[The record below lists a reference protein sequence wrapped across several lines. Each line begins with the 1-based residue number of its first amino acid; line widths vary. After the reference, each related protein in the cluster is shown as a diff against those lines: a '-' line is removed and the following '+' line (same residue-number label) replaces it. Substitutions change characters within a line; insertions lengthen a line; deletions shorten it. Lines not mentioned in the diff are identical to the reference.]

1 MSQKLNV
8 LIVTDHSLSMS
19 SYRSSA
25 MKDYNRIIDTLR
37 SSSGLDVYVT
47 HVACGVRNVFGWGG
61 TGNGVRYSNHHISNV
76 GEMKTY
82 EISGNSTPL
91 FDAVD
96 IGIDSIHNRDGV
108 FIALIVTDGE
118 DNDSRNTNA
127 TKLASKIKQLQS
139 TDLWTFTFS
148 VPRGSK
154 NALVRMGLPADNIQ
168 EWDLSSAGLET
179 ASALRGS
186 SLNAYVGFVASG
198 QSTSTDRFYAN
209 LDNVSQAQVKA
220 ALTDIS
226 QEVLLLPVSG
236 AEGQEIRAFVQKR
249 IGKPMKKGAAFYQL
263 TKTESKVQD
272 YKVIMIRDKTT
283 NAIYSGAAARQL
295 LQVPTVGMIKL
306 SPGRHGNYDIFIQST
321 SVNRKL
327 DANTQLIY
335 WENVGVDYK
344 NTTQT
349 PDPVSTTLT
358 ALTQNTPVT
367 VQQPTSNNRSNDALA
382 NYLSAIVATI
392 PADPVKKVTAKKAAA
407 KKAVAQKTTTKRVRN
422 RNTIQEK
429 VRRFVNSVA
438 PKAKTIKTLTNSVT
452 MHDLGFDA
460 ISAAHLAA
468 MLETKFNTP
477 VRISD
482 IVKARTLGDVVKAF
496 V

>member
-1 MSQKLNV
+1 M
-8 LIVTDHSLSMS
+8 
-19 SYRSSA
+19 
-25 MKDYNRIIDTLR
+25 
-37 SSSGLDVYVT
+37 
-47 HVACGVRNVFGWGG
+47 
-61 TGNGVRYSNHHISNV
+61 
-76 GEMKTY
+76 
-82 EISGNSTPL
+82 
-91 FDAVD
+91 
-96 IGIDSIHNRDGV
+96 
-108 FIALIVTDGE
+108 
-118 DNDSRNTNA
+118 
-127 TKLASKIKQLQS
+127 
-139 TDLWTFTFS
+139 
-148 VPRGSK
+148 
-154 NALVRMGLPADNIQ
+154 
-168 EWDLSSAGLET
+168 
-179 ASALRGS
+179 
-186 SLNAYVGFVASG
+186 
-198 QSTSTDRFYAN
+198 
-209 LDNVSQAQVKA
+209 
-220 ALTDIS
+220 TDIS

-344 NTTQT
+344 NATPA

-382 NYLSAIVATI
+382 NYLSAIAATI

-407 KKAVAQKTTTKRVRN
+407 KKAVAQKVVAQKTTTKRVRN